1 MNKKVEINVHNL
13 GKKFNDLEVLKDIN
27 VEISTGEVVCVVGP
41 SGSGKSTFLRCLN
54 YLEEPTSGEI
64 VIDNDVIKGTDK
76 KNDKISKINK
86 KEANKIREHVGMVFQ
101 SFNLFPHKTVMENVI
116 EAPITVQKAKKK
128 YIEKVAIDLLEKVG
142 MSERKDYYPNQLSG
156 GQQQRV
162 AIARALAMKPDIM
175 LFDEP
180 TSALDPEMV
189 GEVLNVMK
197 TLAQDGMTMVIVTH
211 EMGLDQPIYIQYFS
225 WLGNM
230 LQGNFGTSYFQ
241 NKPVIDILTSSFLV
255 TAKLAGIAYI
265 LAVALGVVVG
275 VVAAVNHGKWVDS
288 VLMTISVFG
297 ISAPA
302 FWIAII
308 LQIVICLKF
317 NLLPL
322 SGIDSF
328 KSFIQENEQIENEE
342 LLINE
347 SKTIY
352 IYVFGV
358 QLDETSNNEFLNQT
372 YNFSIEIVGEGK

>member
-1 MNKKVEINVHNL
+1 MAKYLLKRVLQAIGVVFCISLITFFVLNIVPGNPVEIML
-13 GKKFNDLEVLKDIN
+13 GEFADQA
-27 VEISTGEVVCVVGP
+27 T
-41 SGSGKSTFLRCLN
+41 
-54 YLEEPTSGEI
+54 
-64 VIDNDVIKGTDK
+64 
-76 KNDKISKINK
+76 
-86 KEANKIREHVGMVFQ
+86 
-101 SFNLFPHKTVMENVI
+101 
-116 EAPITVQKAKKK
+116 
-128 YIEKVAIDLLEKVG
+128 
-142 MSERKDYYPNQLSG
+142 
-156 GQQQRV
+156 
-162 AIARALAMKPDIM
+162 IAR
-175 LFDEP
+175 
-180 TSALDPEMV
+180 
-189 GEVLNVMK
+189 
-197 TLAQDGMTMVIVTH
+197 VTH

-328 KSFIQENEQIENEE
+328 KSFI
-342 LLINE
+342 LSLIH
-347 SKTIY
+347 I
-352 IYVFGV
+352 
-358 QLDETSNNEFLNQT
+358 
-372 YNFSIEIVGEGK
+372 

>member
-1 MNKKVEINVHNL
+1 MAKYLLKRVLQAVGVVFFFSLNTFFFLKIVPGNPVEIML
-13 GKKFNDLEVLKDIN
+13 GEFADQA
-27 VEISTGEVVCVVGP
+27 T
-41 SGSGKSTFLRCLN
+41 
-54 YLEEPTSGEI
+54 
-64 VIDNDVIKGTDK
+64 
-76 KNDKISKINK
+76 
-86 KEANKIREHVGMVFQ
+86 
-101 SFNLFPHKTVMENVI
+101 
-116 EAPITVQKAKKK
+116 
-128 YIEKVAIDLLEKVG
+128 
-142 MSERKDYYPNQLSG
+142 
-156 GQQQRV
+156 
-162 AIARALAMKPDIM
+162 IAR
-175 LFDEP
+175 
-180 TSALDPEMV
+180 
-189 GEVLNVMK
+189 
-197 TLAQDGMTMVIVTH
+197 VTH

-328 KSFIQENEQIENEE
+328 KSFILPGIALGTRYAASIARITRTSMLDVLSQDYIRTAEAKGLKGWVVTIKHALRNA
-342 LLINE
+342 LIPIITIAGSDLGNILTGSVLVE
-347 SKTIY
+347 S
-352 IYVFGV
+352 V
-358 QLDETSNNEFLNQT
+358 
-372 YNFSIEIVGEGK
+372 FSIPGIGKMLVDSINTRDLPIVQGGVMYIAVICVIMYLVVDLLYTVVDPRIRLGKESS